1 MRVIIASDF
10 HLKFHE
16 NEEDLQ
22 RRERVLNFLDSL
34 VGKTD
39 LLILNGDVFDLWF
52 TWKNVIIKGYFP
64 ILKKLA
70 DIKENG
76 CRIVFISGN
85 HDFWFRD
92 FLTNFLDI
100 EVYKNSFIEEIDGK
114 NILVSHGD
122 LYTSNDWRYKLFRG
136 LVRNRIVMKIFEML
150 HPDLALG
157 IGKMMSRSSR
167 KKRISNNLTIEREKG
182 LIEFA
187 NKQLKNFDVVILG
200 HSHLPKIADFKNG
213 IYANAGDWIIN
224 NTYLEMIN
232 GEIQLKKY
240 KNET

>member
-22 RRERVLNFLDSL
+22 RKNRVLNFLDSL
-34 VGKTD
+34 IGEID

-64 ILKKLA
+64 VLKKLA
-70 DIKENG
+70 DIKEKG
-76 CRIVFISGN
+76 CRIVFIAGN

-100 EVYKNSFIEEIDGK
+100 EVYRNSFIEEIDGNK
-114 NILVSHGD
+114 ILVSHGD
-122 LYTSNDWRYKLFRG
+122 LYTSNDWRYKLFRS
-136 LVRNRIVMKIFEML
+136 LVRNRLVMKIFELL

-157 IGKMMSRSSR
+157 IGRLMSRSSR
-167 KKRISNNLTIEREKG
+167 KKRTSKDLTIKREKG
-182 LIEFA
+182 LIKFA
-187 NKQLKNFDVVILG
+187 RKQLKIFDIVIMG
-200 HSHLPKIADFKNG
+200 HSHLPKIEKFENG
-213 IYANAGDWIIN
+213 IYANAGDWILN
-224 NTYLEMIN
+224 NTYLEMID
-232 GEIQLKKY
+232 GEIKLIKY
-240 KNET
+240 KFET